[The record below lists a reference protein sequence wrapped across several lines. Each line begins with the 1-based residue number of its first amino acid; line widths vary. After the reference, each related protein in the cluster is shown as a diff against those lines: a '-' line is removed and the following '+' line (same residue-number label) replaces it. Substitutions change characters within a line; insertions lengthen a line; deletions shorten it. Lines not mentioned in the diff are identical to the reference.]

1 MNKKDILRAAHGLAK
16 DAYGAAGHAD
26 AKDHLAA
33 QFPEVEWDEIVTA
46 YMRACEL
53 VEAAEELGNKWH
65 KGEVTEQEAEASL
78 AREFADFSEET
89 LSKALSFG
97 FFVTR

>member
-16 DAYGAAGHAD
+16 NAYGAAGHAE
-26 AKDHLAA
+26 AKDHLFT
-33 QFPEVEWDEIVTA
+33 QFPEAEWDEIVSA

-53 VEAAEELGNKWH
+53 VEVAEQLGDKWH
-65 KGEVTEQEAEASL
+65 QGEVTEEEAEAKL
-78 AREFADFSEET
+78 AKDFADFSKET